1 MNYNK
6 ERLYEQLKSDEGVI
20 YEVYLDHLGNKT
32 FGVGHL
38 VIRDD
43 PEYKKPVGGHVGADR
58 VWQVFE
64 QDLNNSI
71 VECVFLYGSDFN
83 RWPGEVQEILINM
96 MFNLGRVRLAKFV
109 KMRAALMKRD
119 WRKAAEEGRDS
130 LWYRQVTNRA
140 ERLMSRL
147 ERV

>member
-6 ERLYEQLKSDEGVI
+6 ERLYEQLKADEGVV

-38 VIRDD
+38 IVRDD
-43 PEYKKPVGGHVGADR
+43 PEFKKPVGGRVSQDR
-58 VWQVFE
+58 VWQAFE

-83 RWPGEVQEILINM
+83 RWPGEVQEVLINM
-96 MFNLGRVRLAKFV
+96 MFNLGRVRLSKFV

-130 LWYRQVTNRA
+130 LWYRQVPNRA